1 VDSRSHLEQEGLR
14 EVGKLIEF
22 RDGSTAIEMDIRSKW
37 YRYVFRREGERW
49 VKVRLAGQWEI
60 WEAMLQVSLKEWEPW
75 KAQLTSTELDELLVM
90 LLKRETPKRTKLAA
104 GTATLLRK
112 ALEEFKDLRG
122 YLGDEQALVRIKN
135 SPPAVRAIAIEVAKL
150 LDIPLWMT
158 DVHDFTNYDRR
169 GDASAAGK
177 GAADQI
183 ADDAGVELSR
193 RHDDKS
199 RHTLCVSSLNG
210 TIVLN
215 VALRGVEHCPSV
227 FFARY
232 EYTESPHVYRALQVL
247 AEAIRRDNDERPQ
260 E

>member
-1 VDSRSHLEQEGLR
+1 LP

-49 VKVRLAGQWEI
+49 VKVRMAGQWEI
-60 WEAMLQVSLKEWEPW
+60 WEAMLQVSFKEWEPW
-75 KAQLTSTELDELLVM
+75 KAQVTSTELDELVVM
-90 LLKRETPKRTKLAA
+90 LLKRETPKRTKLPA

-112 ALEEFKDLRG
+112 ALQEFKELRG
-122 YLGDEQALVRIKN
+122 YLGNEQALGHIKN

-169 GDASAAGK
+169 GDPSSAGK

-183 ADDAGVELSR
+183 AAADRVELSR
-193 RHDDKS
+193 RHDDWGPDKS
-199 RHTLCVSSLNG
+199 RHTLCVSSVNG

-260 E
+260 Q